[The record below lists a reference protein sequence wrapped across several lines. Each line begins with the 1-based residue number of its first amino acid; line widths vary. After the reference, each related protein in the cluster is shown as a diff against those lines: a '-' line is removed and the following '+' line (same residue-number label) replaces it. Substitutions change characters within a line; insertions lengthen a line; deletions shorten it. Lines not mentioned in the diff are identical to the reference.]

1 MGTFLT
7 PALRCTVRGCTGAL
21 VRDDDQLHCPAGHA
35 FDRGREGYWNLLQ
48 PQDRR
53 SLKPGDSDAAVSARS
68 RWLARGFVDGLA
80 DVLSARID
88 AAGLP
93 EGAVVVDVGCGEGK
107 LTARLFA
114 ARAVSGCG
122 IDLSRKAIRLASRL
136 APALT
141 WIVANADRGLPFV
154 DGSVQL
160 ALSIFGR
167 RPASELARVLAP
179 SGTLLVVV
187 PAEDDLLE
195 LREASQGE
203 GVRRDRVG
211 DVLAELA
218 PGFDLAG
225 RSAWRHRAF
234 HDREALND
242 ALAMSY
248 RGARVKERERLAS
261 VSELDVTLA
270 AEILALVPRVG
281 VR

>member
-1 MGTFLT
+1 MT
-7 PALRCTVRGCTGAL
+7 PALRCTVRGCTGTL
-21 VRDDDQLHCPAGHA
+21 VWDEAQLRCPLGHS

-53 SLKPGDSDAAVSARS
+53 SLKPGDSDAAVLARR
-68 RWLARGFVDGLA
+68 RWLARGFADGLA
-80 DVLSARID
+80 LLLSSRIE

-93 EGAVVVDVGCGEGK
+93 SDAVLVDVGCGEGT
-107 LTARLFA
+107 LTSRLFA
-114 ARAVSGCG
+114 SRGASGCG
-122 IDLSRKAIRLASRL
+122 LDLSTRAIRMAGRL
-136 APALT
+136 APELT
-141 WIVANADRGLPFV
+141 WIVANADRGLPFA

-167 RPASELARVLAP
+167 RPVPELARVLAP
-179 SGTLLVVV
+179 SGWLLVVV

-203 GVRRDRVG
+203 GVRRDRVA

-218 PGFDLAG
+218 SGFDLAD
-225 RSAWRHRAF
+225 RATWRHRAV
-234 HDREALND
+234 HDRAALNE

-248 RGARVKERERLAS
+248 RGARARERERLAS
-261 VSELDVTLA
+261 VSELDVTIA
-270 AEILALVPRVG
+270 AEILALVPRGG

>member
-1 MGTFLT
+1 MI

-21 VRDDDQLHCPAGHA
+21 VWEDAQLRCPLGHA

-53 SLKPGDSDAAVSARS
+53 SLKPGDSDDAVLARR
-68 RWLARGFVDGLA
+68 RWLARGFADGLA
-80 DVLSARID
+80 LVLSSRIE
-88 AAGLP
+88 AAGLAD
-93 EGAVVVDVGCGEGK
+93 GAVLVDVGCGEGT

-114 ARAVSGCG
+114 AHAASGCG
-122 IDLSRKAIRLASRL
+122 IDLSTKAIRLAARL
-136 APALT
+136 APELT
-141 WIVANADRGLPFV
+141 WIVANADRGLPFA

-167 RPASELARVLAP
+167 RPVPEFARVLTP

-203 GVRRDRVG
+203 GLRRDRVS

-225 RSAWRHRAF
+225 RATWRHRAR

-248 RGARVKERERLAS
+248 RGARASERERLAA
-261 VSELDVTLA
+261 VAELDVTLA

>member
-1 MGTFLT
+1 MT

-21 VRDDDQLHCPAGHA
+21 VWDEAQLRCPLGHA
-35 FDRGREGYWNLLQ
+35 FDRGRENYWNLLQ

-53 SLKPGDSDAAVSARS
+53 SLKSGDSDDAVLARR
-68 RWLARGFVDGLA
+68 RWLARGFADGLA
-80 DVLSARID
+80 VLLSSRID
-88 AAGLP
+88 AARLP
-93 EGAVVVDVGCGEGK
+93 DDAVLIDVGCGEGT

-114 ARAVSGCG
+114 SRAVSGCG
-122 IDLSRKAIRLASRL
+122 IDLSTKAIRLAGRL

-141 WIVANADRGLPFV
+141 WIVANADRGLPFA

-167 RPASELARVLAP
+167 RPVSELRRVLAP
-179 SGTLLVVV
+179 SGLLLVIV

-211 DVLAELA
+211 DLLAELA
-218 PGFDLAG
+218 PCFELSG
-225 RSAWRHRAF
+225 RETWRHRAR

-248 RGARVKERERLAS
+248 RGARASERERLAA

>member
-1 MGTFLT
+1 M

-21 VRDDDQLHCPAGHA
+21 VWEDAQLRCPAGHA

-53 SLKPGDSDAAVSARS
+53 SPKPGDSDEAVSGRR
-68 RWLARGFVDGLA
+68 RWLARGFADGLA
-80 DVLSARID
+80 VVLSARID

-93 EGAVVVDVGCGEGK
+93 DAAVLVDVGCGEGT
-107 LTARLFA
+107 LTTRLFA
-114 ARAVSGCG
+114 SRGASGCG
-122 IDLSRKAIRLASRL
+122 IDLSTRAIRLASRL
-136 APALT
+136 APELS
-141 WIVANADRGLPFV
+141 WIVANADRGLPFA
-154 DGSVQL
+154 DGSVHL
-160 ALSIFGR
+160 ALSLFGR
-167 RPASELARVLAP
+167 RPVSELSRVVAP
-179 SGTLLVVV
+179 SGLLLVVI

-195 LREASQGE
+195 LREASQGK

-225 RSAWRHRAF
+225 RATWRHRAR

-248 RGARVKERERLAS
+248 RGARASERERLAS
-261 VSELDVTLA
+261 VLELDVTLA
-270 AEILALVPRVG
+270 AEILALVPRGG

>member
-1 MGTFLT
+1 VI
-7 PALRCTVRGCTGAL
+7 PALRCTVRGCAGAL
-21 VRDDDQLHCPAGHA
+21 LWEDAQLRCPAGHA

-53 SLKPGDSDAAVSARS
+53 SPKAGDSDDAVSARR
-68 RWLARGFVDGLA
+68 RWLARGFADGLA
-80 DVLSARID
+80 ELMSARIES
-88 AAGLP
+88 AGLAAD
-93 EGAVVVDVGCGEGK
+93 AVLVDVGCGEGT

-114 ARAVSGCG
+114 SRADSGCG
-122 IDLSRKAIRLASRL
+122 IDLSTKAIRLASRL
-136 APALT
+136 APELT
-141 WIVANADRGLPFV
+141 WIVANADRGLPFA

-160 ALSIFGR
+160 ALSLFGR
-167 RPASELARVLAP
+167 RPVPELARVVAA
-179 SGTLLVVV
+179 SGLLLVVV

-211 DVLAELA
+211 DVLAELSPA
-218 PGFDLAG
+218 FDLAG
-225 RSAWRHRAF
+225 RATWRHRAR

-248 RGARVKERERLAS
+248 RGARASERLRLAP
-261 VSELDVTLA
+261 VLELDVTLA
-270 AEILALVPRVG
+270 AEILALVPRGG